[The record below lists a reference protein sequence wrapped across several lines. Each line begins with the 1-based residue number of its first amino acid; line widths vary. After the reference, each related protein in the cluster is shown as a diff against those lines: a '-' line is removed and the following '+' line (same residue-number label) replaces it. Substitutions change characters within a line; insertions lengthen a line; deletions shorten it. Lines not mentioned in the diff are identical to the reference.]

1 MLIKSIGQKQI
12 TSVSLWAVL
21 GLSGISW
28 LTTAAI
34 APQTAQAYTAKVNV
48 SLNRQ
53 LGESYESFLR
63 RAEAV
68 ARAAA
73 QRSFDGDILVTEVA
87 VTIIGENNGA
97 IAPLLSL
104 EVSRQSWRSRPD
116 PQRWARYFPNTESL
130 LGFNRPNVG
139 AETPSAAETPPPVPT
154 PPPPSEPTIINIE
167 GTPVRVVIPPA
178 PPEAVPQQAAPPPAA
193 PGDPEATP
201 QQAAPGTPA
210 APAAPGTTPQQ
221 AAPGTPAAP
230 AAPGT
235 TPQQAAPETPAA
247 PAAPGATP
255 QQAAPPP
262 PAPAAPAT
270 TPGSNLPSSQPQR

>member
-12 TSVSLWAVL
+12 TSVSLGAVL
-21 GLSGISW
+21 GLTGISW

-34 APQTAQAYTAKVNV
+34 APQIAQAYTAKVDV

-63 RAEAV
+63 RAEAI

-73 QRSFDGDILVTEVA
+73 QRSFDGDVLVTEVA

-97 IAPLLSL
+97 IAPLLLL

-130 LGFNRPNVG
+130 LGFDRQNVG

-154 PPPPSEPTIINIE
+154 PPPPPEPTIINIQ
-167 GTPVRVVIPPA
+167 GTPVRVVVPPA
-178 PPEAVPQQAAPPPAA
+178 PPEAAPQQAAPPPAA
-193 PGDPEATP
+193 PGGPEATPQQPAPGTPAAPTAPEAAP

-210 APAAPGTTPQQ
+210 APAAPGTAPQQ
-221 AAPGTPAAP
+221 AAPAP
-230 AAPGT
+230 AAPS
-235 TPQQAAPETPAA
+235 
-247 PAAPGATP
+247 
-255 QQAAPPP
+255 
-262 PAPAAPAT
+262 APAT

>member
-12 TSVSLWAVL
+12 TSVSLGAVL
-21 GLSGISW
+21 GLTGISW

-34 APQTAQAYTAKVNV
+34 APQIAQAYTAKVNV

-73 QRSFDGDILVTEVA
+73 QRSFDGDVLVTEVA

-130 LGFNRPNVG
+130 LGFDRQNVG

-154 PPPPSEPTIINIE
+154 PPPPSEPRIINIQ

-178 PPEAVPQQAAPPPAA
+178 PPEAPPQQAAPPPAA
-193 PGDPEATP
+193 PGGPEATP
-201 QQAAPGTPA
+201 QQPAPGTPA
-210 APAAPGTTPQQ
+210 APAAPGT
-221 AAPGTPAAP
+221 PGTPAAP
-230 AAPGT
+230 AAPAAPEAA
-235 TPQQAAPETPAA
+235 PQQAAPA
-247 PAAPGATP
+247 PAAPS
-255 QQAAPPP
+255 
-262 PAPAAPAT
+262 APAT
-270 TPGSNLPSSQPQR
+270 TPGSNLPTSQPQR

>member
-12 TSVSLWAVL
+12 TSVSLGAVL
-21 GLSGISW
+21 GLTGISW

-34 APQTAQAYTAKVNV
+34 APQIAQAYTAKVNV

-130 LGFNRPNVG
+130 LGFDKPNVG
-139 AETPSAAETPPPVPT
+139 AETPSAAAMTP
-154 PPPPSEPTIINIE
+154 
-167 GTPVRVVIPPA
+167 
-178 PPEAVPQQAAPPPAA
+178 
-193 PGDPEATP
+193 
-201 QQAAPGTPA
+201 
-210 APAAPGTTPQQ
+210 
-221 AAPGTPAAP
+221 
-230 AAPGT
+230 
-235 TPQQAAPETPAA
+235 
-247 PAAPGATP
+247 
-255 QQAAPPP
+255 
-262 PAPAAPAT
+262 
-270 TPGSNLPSSQPQR
+270 

>member
-12 TSVSLWAVL
+12 TSVSLGAVL
-21 GLSGISW
+21 GLTGISW

-34 APQTAQAYTAKVNV
+34 APQIAQAYTAKLNV

-53 LGESYESFLR
+53 LGESYESFVR

-73 QRSFDGDILVTEVA
+73 QRSFDGDVLVTEVA

-154 PPPPSEPTIINIE
+154 PPPPSEPRIINIQ

-178 PPEAVPQQAAPPPAA
+178 PPEAAPQQAAPPPAA
-193 PGDPEATP
+193 PGGPEGTP
-201 QQAAPGTPA
+201 QQPAPGTPAAPGTPGTPA
-210 APAAPGTTPQQ
+210 APAAPGT
-221 AAPGTPAAP
+221 PGTPAAP
-230 AAPGT
+230 AAPAAPGT
-235 TPQQAAPETPAA
+235 APQQAAPA
-247 PAAPGATP
+247 PAAPS
-255 QQAAPPP
+255 
-262 PAPAAPAT
+262 APAT
-270 TPGSNLPSSQPQR
+270 TPGSNLPTSQPQR

>member
-12 TSVSLWAVL
+12 TSVSLGAVL
-21 GLSGISW
+21 GLTGISW

-34 APQTAQAYTAKVNV
+34 APQIAQAYTAKVNV

-73 QRSFDGDILVTEVA
+73 QRSFDGDVLVTEVA

-130 LGFNRPNVG
+130 LGFDRQNVG

-154 PPPPSEPTIINIE
+154 PPPPSEPRIINIQ

-178 PPEAVPQQAAPPPAA
+178 PPEAAPQQAAPPPAA
-193 PGDPEATP
+193 PGGPEATP
-201 QQAAPGTPA
+201 QQPAPGTPA
-210 APAAPGTTPQQ
+210 APAAPGT
-221 AAPGTPAAP
+221 PGTPAAP
-230 AAPGT
+230 AAPAAPEAA
-235 TPQQAAPETPAA
+235 PQQAAPA
-247 PAAPGATP
+247 PAAPS
-255 QQAAPPP
+255 
-262 PAPAAPAT
+262 APAT
-270 TPGSNLPSSQPQR
+270 TPGSNLPTSQPQR